1 MAGKKKKKKD
11 KKDKPAPEKKPSKED
26 GIIFEAVVTDT
37 LKGAFRVQLVDDGE
51 DIDEDNPKPTIL
63 AHIAGRL
70 RRNYIRI
77 VKGDRVRVE
86 MSPYDLTKGRIIYR
100 LK

>member
-11 KKDKPAPEKKPSKED
+11 KKDRPAPEKKKEE
-26 GIIFEAVVTDT
+26 GLIFEAVVTDT
-37 LKGAFRVQLVDDGE
+37 LKGAFRVQIVDDGE
-51 DIDEDNPKPTIL
+51 DIDKENPKPVIL